1 MAVPISWVPLEKL
14 SSSKTPTGPFH
25 KIVFEDIIIFLN
37 FSNDLGHES
46 KPSYSS
52 EIESIANIF
61 DSAPSLNSFAQTT
74 STGK

>member
-1 MAVPISWVPLEKL
+1 M
-14 SSSKTPTGPFH
+14 
-25 KIVFEDIIIFLN
+25 VFEDIIIFLN
-37 FSNDLGHES
+37 FSNDLGPES

-52 EIESIANIF
+52 GIESMANIF